1 MNFNEEKGLDPQIKS
16 NEPAERGVL
25 VLGLPSRESIIA
37 AFTGQ
42 VKAIADA
49 FRVAPKLMTFQKF
62 PKLPIELRT
71 MFWDILCRQIRLMQL
86 NQRSHSSYDV
96 HSQAM
101 TTERNHGMIEFTRN
115 SRAPSVV
122 FQICQESRA
131 KALHVYTLFQTAGLS
146 CYISQSS
153 DIIYVGGKD
162 ACIRTL
168 ASSASMNFHV
178 TGMAIDLELPQSR
191 RCLHDDM
198 RDSSSFH
205 RVDNGILPLQLLH
218 GVRAIA
224 HEWSGF
230 PGLLEVTFLVG
241 TNNFQSA
248 TLYIEPVDATVGLL
262 ETTSADFTAKQL
274 WAKTRFDIEL
284 ERIKE
289 GGTITGLENPTHLNA
304 NTVEGGG
311 LEVSESRNR
320 WTVGNMPTFKY
331 MKLHRRAA
339 WINPDFFSTYYAR
352 S

>member
-1 MNFNEEKGLDPQIKS
+1 
-16 NEPAERGVL
+16 
-25 VLGLPSRESIIA
+25 
-37 AFTGQ
+37 
-42 VKAIADA
+42 
-49 FRVAPKLMTFQKF
+49 
-62 PKLPIELRT
+62 
-71 MFWDILCRQIRLMQL
+71 
-86 NQRSHSSYDV
+86 
-96 HSQAM
+96 M
-101 TTERNHGMIEFTRN
+101 TTERDHGMIEFTRK
-115 SRAPSVV
+115 SRAPPLV

-131 KALHVYTLFQTAGLS
+131 KALHVYTLFQTTGLS

-178 TGMAIDLELPQSR
+178 TRMAIDLELPQSR

-241 TNNFQSA
+241 TNNFQRA
-248 TLYIEPVDATVGLL
+248 TLYIEPVDATVGLI

-274 WAKTRFDIEL
+274 WTKTRFDIEL

-289 GGTITGLENPTHLNA
+289 GGTITGLKNPTQLNA

-311 LEVSESRNR
+311 LEASKSRNR
-320 WTVGNMPTFKY
+320 WTVGNMPTCKY

-339 WINPDFFSTYYAR
+339 WINPDFFSTYYA
-352 S
+352 